1 MKNARHSKKAAP
13 SAKGHQKF
21 TPIKNKNQR
30 NLRDSENAT
39 RANNRRRSN
48 SQKAPM
54 KRRDMTPAA
63 QRDFILK
70 ALRNS
75 SKHTYWFRG
84 QGCSHPA
91 ARVMELIEEGY
102 QIASNRITAVDSDG
116 YAHRGVAIY
125 TLIAEPDMRDL
136 FSDLEVA

>member
-1 MKNARHSKKAAP
+1 MKNARPSKAES
-13 SAKGHQKF
+13 SAKGQRKF
-21 TPIKNKNQR
+21 TAAKNKKQQ
-30 NLRDSENAT
+30 NLRASKAPT
-39 RANNRRRSN
+39 RANARRRTD

-102 QIASNRITAVDSDG
+102 QIASDRITAVDSDG
-116 YAHRGVAIY
+116 YSHRGVAMY
-125 TLIAEPDMRDL
+125 TLMAEPDTRDL
-136 FSDLEVA
+136 FTDLEVA

>member
-1 MKNARHSKKAAP
+1 MIKKTRPSKAESSSKERI
-13 SAKGHQKF
+13 KF
-21 TPIKNKNQR
+21 TAAKNKKQR
-30 NLRDSENAT
+30 NLRAGKAPA
-39 RANNRRRSN
+39 RANGRRRSD
-48 SQKAPM
+48 SAKVPT

-102 QIASNRITAVDSDG
+102 QIASDRITAVDSDG
-116 YAHRGVAIY
+116 YTHRGVAMY
-125 TLIAEPDMRDL
+125 TLVAEPDTRDL
-136 FSDLEVA
+136 FTDLEVA

>member
-1 MKNARHSKKAAP
+1 MKNARPSKAES
-13 SAKGHQKF
+13 SAKGRSKF
-21 TPIKNKNQR
+21 TAAKNKKQR
-30 NLRDSENAT
+30 HI
-39 RANNRRRSN
+39 RASKTPARVNTRRRSD
-48 SQKAPM
+48 SEKAPM

-91 ARVMELIEEGY
+91 ARVMELIDQGY
-102 QIASNRITAVDSDG
+102 QIASDRITAVDSDG
-116 YAHRGVAIY
+116 YTHRGVAMY
-125 TLIAEPDMRDL
+125 TLIAEPDARDL
-136 FSDLEVA
+136 FTDLEAA